1 MERNKRLNIKK
12 WLNGICLSFVLIAGL
27 FMIGISV
34 QAGTV
39 YDSPYVERSPDGK
52 AFTTNFQDKNWVHY
66 DEGTI
71 VDFGTSS
78 SLRNP
83 ETGEHEYKKKRIG
96 DIPIEKWKMV
106 FRNGTCCHSAY
117 PKEAYY
123 HGVDY
128 VREPCLDSYYSGWNA
143 FCADCH
149 EPISNMLMYMSE
161 EAAKSITELDLSLE
175 YYYTCPHCNN
185 LEQGSEFPDH
195 FCKAISWNMYKVE
208 YKKNAIE
215 VHGYMETSIHMY
227 NNATEH
233 DGEPI
238 TPATRLTK
246 NAFKR
251 TGYEFMGWNTRADGS
266 GKHYA
271 DNQVIFNEI
280 EENYNKATNEGLITL
295 YAQWK
300 ISESTLHINPN
311 GGTYQGNS
319 EITSITQ
326 TYRTTHD
333 ADPKDVVAPA
343 GYTVSFVT
351 GYSAKTPDIVQTR
364 TFQEWQ
370 QSDVFHGR
378 LEGNTYT
385 YFGTEGMEDTI
396 TAIYGYDSVT
406 LPLPVGMEESSSSF
420 GGWYYDKDCTS
431 PAGKA
436 GDKITP
442 DRDRTLYAKKVDLLL
457 KSVNNMNPYGGS
469 GAVDLSWEQNDG
481 IKKNYLLYQSTDN
494 KVWKRIY
501 GASDLMETKNV
512 SKTFNYVK
520 GSNQSTYT
528 IPYTG
533 FYNVTAFGAKGA
545 DYNKIEG
552 GYGGRVEGKI
562 WLTKGEK
569 VTYILGGEDGTNGG
583 GTGTHYASGGGCTVI
598 STDQKGTIIIAGG
611 GGGATSKGNGG
622 KGGST
627 ESNLSTGYKGETGG
641 AGGGGGYRGGKAGEY
656 TVHKHSTACYKNV
669 DTSYVALNRLSG
681 TGAYPY
687 SNHVIGGAHTHTFDK
702 YGRRAHS
709 ATDNNGVYHITKG
722 IPTNGNTSM
731 TVNSFLWAWG
741 TGHMV
746 LEKSY
751 IAVYDQ
757 NNTQIFKKFAN
768 DLPVYSGE
776 GDLFNHTGKALM
788 ENGGIGTSSG
798 FANCGH
804 EYKYDGRVYYNET
817 ISIPENVT
825 SVSVEIEFHVKSHDI
840 GLWLEEKLNQ
850 VSFSGSKKVLKCG
863 YTEGQ
868 VLSAK
873 PAFGGSNHVFSNHFA
888 SYNKENGIKKDG
900 GDGSFAIASEQ
911 IGFEE
916 ALYLK
921 EVKAK
926 DLASPNKVE
935 LSKNGK
941 TDLGNNQVKIV
952 WNESKDNG
960 TVYYHKAESYEKK
973 TTNKISTSNITRNE
987 LIAGTKGYYYL
998 VDTNA
1003 GTAVSSTKG
1012 TFTSNTFTTV
1022 TVKDYAQYLHICA
1035 VDVARNI
1042 STTTHIKIGED
1053 DSEIAWGIWTEKMQI
1068 ASEHD
1073 SIYPANVA
1081 DTYYVR
1087 ADGSTPWQ
1095 LSFAGLV
1102 NVALPTYQVNHTIF
1116 NSSADDVGQEFGLH
1130 TKNHSISNDTIV
1142 TKASDL
1148 DKYVNGTSILQ
1159 DAGFSITTR
1168 SDSGKKLSIEQKF
1181 LLPVEFDGKTI
1192 TVFPVVGADFK
1203 DSVQY
1208 SDTPKDK
1215 LNGLQI
1221 IGDGSAPIFKNTEV
1235 LETLDLIDR
1244 NAGDV
1249 VLEIG
1254 VEDDLSGVREFYIEI
1269 YNTDNVSRKRYDA
1282 NDSHVVTVNI
1292 TKNEPIFSGDFI
1304 ITLYATDN
1312 VGNVREEVYSTTEF
1326 SLTSSVSRI
1335 LEPHDPIFKCGES
1348 GILNIVTYGYA
1359 DYIEI
1364 EFPKAMSDLN
1374 PELNRTIY
1382 YTDTPQYFK
1391 EENIQFMVPLN
1402 TPYNANFEIIVRAYK
1417 GDKKLED
1424 YPALSIIEVNESV
1437 TNEIRTRLR

>member
-1 MERNKRLNIKK
+1 
-12 WLNGICLSFVLIAGL
+12 
-27 FMIGISV
+27 MIGMSA

-39 YDSPYVERSPDGK
+39 YNSPYVTFSPDGK
-52 AFTTNFQDKNWVHY
+52 AFTTNHQDANWEWY
-66 DEGTI
+66 DKED
-71 VDFGTSS
+71 DFTTGIPSS
-78 SLRNP
+78 FRVP
-83 ETGEHEYKKKRIG
+83 KTGEHEYIKKRKGNISIG
-96 DIPIEKWKMV
+96 KWEV
-106 FRNGTCCHSAY
+106 AHRTGTCCHNAY
-117 PKEAYY
+117 PHEAYY
-123 HGVDY
+123 HGVEY
-128 VREPCLDSYYSGWNA
+128 KREPCLGYYYSGWNA
-143 FCADCH
+143 YCADC
-149 EPISNMLMYMSE
+149 EKPISNMLMYMSK

-175 YYYTCPHCNN
+175 YYYTCPHPRCGN
-185 LEQGSEFPDH
+185 LEQGSPFPDH
-195 FCKAISWNMYKVE
+195 NCKAISWNKYIVKYKM
-208 YKKNAIE
+208 NRGS
-215 VHGYMETSIHMY
+215 GYMEDSIHMY

-233 DGEPI
+233 EGNLI

-246 NAFKR
+246 NAFER
-251 TGYEFMGWNTRADGS
+251 TGYEFIGWNTKADDS
-266 GKHYA
+266 GKAYT

-280 EENYNKATNEGLITL
+280 EENFDGKGKGIITL

-300 ISESTLHINPN
+300 KSESTLHIDPG

-319 EITSITQ
+319 EVTFIKQAYET
-326 TYRTTHD
+326 TYG
-333 ADPKDVVAPA
+333 ANPKDIVPPK
-343 GYTVSFVT
+343 GYTVFFVT

-364 TFQEWQ
+364 TFREWQ
-370 QSDVFHGR
+370 QSDAFHGK

-385 YFGTEGMEDTI
+385 YFGTEGKEDII

-406 LPLPVGMEESSSSF
+406 LPLPAGMEGSSSSF
-420 GGWYYDKDCTS
+420 GGWYYDQDCTS

-501 GASDLMETKNV
+501 GASDLTETKNI

-533 FYNVTAFGAKGA
+533 FYNVTVFGAQ
-545 DYNKIEG
+545 G
-552 GYGGRVEGKI
+552 GYYKPNQGGFGGKVVGKV

-569 VTYILGGEDGTNGG
+569 VTYILGGQDGTNGG
-583 GTGTHYASGGGCTVI
+583 GTGTHYANGGGCTVI
-598 STDQKGTIIIAGG
+598 TTDKKGTIIIAGG
-611 GGGATSKGNGG
+611 GGGATSKE
-622 KGGST
+622 KGGEGGSAT
-627 ESNLSTGYKGETGG
+627 SNISTGYKGETGG
-641 AGGGGGYRGGKAGEY
+641 AGGGGGYRGGKAGQVL
-656 TVHKHSTACYKNV
+656 VHNHT
-669 DTSYVALNRLSG
+669 
-681 TGAYPY
+681 TGCK
-687 SNHVIGGAHTHTFDK
+687 HTHTGFASTGGGC
-702 YGRRAHS
+702 YGKKLDCTS
-709 ATDNNGVYHITKG
+709 TSYSTKEVGKSNWYNNSGVY
-722 IPTNGNTSM
+722 PNGDTWSCVRCPGDGDNCISHQDTYYDFTCRGCGTVFPWRTQGPGVCNTFYGYAL
-731 TVNSFLWAWG
+731 TCGRDEAYFC
-741 TGHMV
+741 
-746 LEKSY
+746 SY
-751 IAVYDQ
+751 TD
-757 NNTQIFKKFAN
+757 
-768 DLPVYSGE
+768 
-776 GDLFNHTGKALM
+776 
-788 ENGGIGTSSG
+788 
-798 FANCGH
+798 
-804 EYKYDGRVYYNET
+804 
-817 ISIPENVT
+817 
-825 SVSVEIEFHVKSHDI
+825 
-840 GLWLEEKLNQ
+840 
-850 VSFSGSKKVLKCG
+850 
-863 YTEGQ
+863 GQ

-873 PAFGGSNHVFSNHFA
+873 PAFGGSNHVNTNYVSGNI
-888 SYNKENGIKKDG
+888 SYKGINK
-900 GDGSFAIASEQ
+900 GDGFFTITSEQ

-916 ALYLK
+916 KLSLK

-926 DLASPNKVE
+926 DLESPNKVE

-1269 YNTDNVSRKRYDA
+1269 YNTDNVSCKRYDA
-1282 NDSHVVTVNI
+1282 NANNVVTVNI
-1292 TKNEPIFSGDFI
+1292 TEDEPIFSGDFI
-1304 ITLYATDN
+1304 ITLCAIDN
-1312 VGNVREEVYSTTEF
+1312 VGNIREEVYSTTEF
-1326 SLTSSVSRI
+1326 SLTSSITRI

-1364 EFPKAMSDLN
+1364 EFPKAMSDIN
-1374 PELNRTIY
+1374 PDLNRTIY
-1382 YTDTPQYFK
+1382 YTDTPQYYQ

-1402 TPYNANFEIIVRAYK
+1402 TPYNTDFKITVTSYK

-1424 YPALSIIEVNESV
+1424 YPALSTIKVEETV
-1437 TNEIRTRLR
+1437 TDEIRTRLR